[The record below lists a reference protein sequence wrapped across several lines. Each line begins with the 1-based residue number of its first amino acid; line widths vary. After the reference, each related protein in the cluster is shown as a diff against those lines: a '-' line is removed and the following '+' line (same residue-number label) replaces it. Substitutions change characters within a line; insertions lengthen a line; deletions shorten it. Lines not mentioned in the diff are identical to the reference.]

1 MCCKNDSDNNSDD
14 DEDDNDKLD
23 TSCELSAIQKIN
35 MIKYQTLFSLKTNL
49 KNALCCFDWHLKG

>member
-14 DEDDNDKLD
+14 DGDDNDKLD

-35 MIKYQTLFSLKTNL
+35 MIKYQTLFSLKTNFKKCL
-49 KNALCCFDWHLKG
+49 VLL